1 VTSPDA
7 EPLRLEHP
15 DTAYRLSADDRAKL
29 APGFDA
35 EALERLLRQIRPS
48 MRSEILAHFQI
59 PPAGQGQGQLV
70 EIHDVRLQAI
80 LEEVWA
86 PMWDDAPDEAL
97 EEGWYRMPGLEIAR
111 QRRFARARESNK
123 KEKQ

>member
-1 VTSPDA
+1 MTSPDA
-7 EPLRLEHP
+7 EPLRLEQP
-15 DTAYRLSADDRAKL
+15 DAAYRLSAGDREKL

-35 EALERLLRQIRPS
+35 DALERLLREIRPS
-48 MRSEILAHFQI
+48 LRDEILAHFQL
-59 PPAGQGQGQLV
+59 PAAGQGRGHLV

-86 PMWDDAPDEAL
+86 PMWDDAPDEAV
-97 EEGWYRMPGLEIAR
+97 EEGWYQMPGREIAR
-111 QRRFARARESNK
+111 QRRLARAREPNK